1 MKSGSGIEPRN
12 STIKQ
17 SSKTAV
23 LGVEKSTVAAVLV
36 SVLVVV
42 SVSVSS
48 VGVAAAKTG
57 SVDSVS
63 VVDGVDKD
71 DDDQYQ
77 NFNVAVS
84 ADATLKG
91 WGMFGKGDPLFI
103 IRATGDVNGET
114 RTRVLKKKGDIENTR
129 GTFSFVVRKSELS
142 DFSSGDI
149 RVTATL
155 YDDEALGKKEVDSK
169 STVVGYEKKKYDKG
183 QLAQT
188 VDRITG
194 FSLLYERQYNKRL
207 NISHWEDEQASR
219 VAASFDAMVPTSARD
234 VIKGSAE
241 DLVTSKLGVG
251 FVSSLEQAPSVVSNT
266 GASLAASKRTAV
278 LRNGDQASDDYERF
292 RTSLKNLVE
301 NTNKIKSSSDPDNT
315 TKLLENRKQILKN
328 VYKNSKGLNRNLRET
343 YDDDHQFEVDL
354 ITLLYGSDEKSYK
367 LVRADIN
374 RLQKYLIV
382 DYAFTREYT
391 NPKGVEKNLSEV
403 SGYQEPSYPKPR
415 VTDFS
420 VPDRVQANEPYEVE
434 VTVENRGSDA
444 PYQTVTL
451 GFPDVEDASQIEIVD
466 QGLPNADYAEVYGVG
481 EKVGA
486 QYGVSQTSADYPF
499 AEVGG
504 SWRAGEKHTI
514 TVRVTPQDSGEL
526 RTYVKSLARDGGWNA
541 DPSRDDSQK
550 DRVVIDQQSELSL
563 VKETMVESKAENKPP
578 VARIST
584 NSEAIEA
591 GDKLSLDASNSDDP
605 DGKNTGLSYR
615 WSVEEAPAGASLS
628 APMGPKGSVQLSE
641 TGKYVFEVAV
651 SDGKSSSSAT
661 ATVRVTEK
669 STPTP
674 VDTPTS
680 TPTDIPT
687 DMPTTTSTN
696 TPTSTTT
703 ITSTPT
709 DTVTVTSTTASGGDR
724 SESDRLQSPFTE
736 EFTSGLNG
744 WTVNLPSEWAPRAS
758 EGDGSWSE
766 KHGGSIRLHVAGGP
780 SHIGVH
786 RELGEVKKGSR
797 ITVNYESTNLE
808 GSPGGPRILLHLPE
822 SDKTPRLDMDE
833 GQSDSTRNGTLVGT
847 VPQNLPAGTELEIR
861 LGVWPGEITAY
872 ITDIALKS
880 PSDTSSADSNNTSRE
895 DPNNNTDTNRNDSNN
910 RNHLRITK
918 DEQGISDGEV
928 TYQFSVSG
936 DLKPGEKAENGE
948 VHNSASAEGTM
959 GPTSGTDDF
968 YFTGEITGFEL
979 QGDAVVYLDGDQV
992 DPSKLAA
999 GTDGSGETG
1008 QGENGTDGDSSSPE
1022 GENYLR
1028 VTKDAQGV
1036 SDGRVQY
1043 QFQVSDSLR
1052 SGAKAESGEVTD
1064 ATSAKG
1070 SMGPTSGTDDFYFTG
1085 EITGFEL
1092 QGDAVVYLNGEQID
1106 PSTIA
1111 DVKKSSKSSQ
1121 TPTIDGG
1128 NSENS
1133 DQSGEDVDIEANGS
1147 GEGIDVSVDGPGFGF
1162 PASIAALL
1170 IVAYF
1175 FIRRT

>member
-1 MKSGSGIEPRN
+1 MASVVIAGIGSFSGIVVAD
-12 STIKQ
+12 T
-17 SSKTAV
+17 
-23 LGVEKSTVAAVLV
+23 GVSNV
-36 SVLVVV
+36 SVDEKA
-42 SVSVSS
+42 S
-48 VGVAAAKTG
+48 
-57 SVDSVS
+57 
-63 VVDGVDKD
+63 VDKD
-71 DDDQYQ
+71 GDGYYAALRLSIDADTRINQWADPNEQPYFSVSIGNKQIITRDVEQRSGVFHIKIQSTNLKIDRGVHRVSVQLKEKDISGDDKFGRSSFSVKIEPKSEDLTIRQQSERGIEDLSRSYKTFNDIYDSEWWSDKSKGLSQETVDALKPDMRSTTMNFLTSASSHGSFATNLVTLTEQIIYLFLSVKASTISSLMESPSSYSNFRTHLSSLHQ
-77 NFNVAVS
+77 NTQKIVNEKDV
-84 ADATLKG
+84 
-91 WGMFGKGDPLFI
+91 
-103 IRATGDVNGET
+103 TGDGEFST
-114 RTRVLKKKGDIENTR
+114 EDKEKLFEKRESLIENLY
-129 GTFSFVVRKSELS
+129 KSQNVYSNNVESNTIDLVE
-142 DFSSGDI
+142 DP
-149 RVTATL
+149 
-155 YDDEALGKKEVDSK
+155 ENVDSIADVLLAATDWVADVDK
-169 STVVGYEKKKYDKG
+169 DTARAITGGLEQLEENLRADYLYTQAWLDQQDPKKYAYSTLPADQEGSIESPKPAITSISVPSEATVGEKTTITITVENKG
-183 QLAQT
+183 ST
-188 VDRITG
+188 
-194 FSLLYERQYNKRL
+194 
-207 NISHWEDEQASR
+207 ASWQSI
-219 VAASFDAMVPTSARD
+219 AASFPNASRTDSIKISDHSFNNPTNMGIYSS
-234 VIKGSAE
+234 GE
-241 DLVTSKLGVG
+241 QVG
-251 FVSSLEQAPSVVSNT
+251 ALYGQ
-266 GASLAASKRTAV
+266 
-278 LRNGDQASDDYERF
+278 
-292 RTSLKNLVE
+292 E
-301 NTNKIKSSSDPDNT
+301 NTDLKYPLMEIGDKWESGEKHQVTMTVLPSEEGTFQVYVKSVADARKWSSDPGIGDT
-315 TKLLENRKQILKN
+315 ETVDQQAES
-328 VYKNSKGLNRNLRET
+328 VYKREITFVKPAPNEGPEARLSGPPEVKKGES
-343 YDDDHQFEVDL
+343 F
-354 ITLLYGSDEKSYK
+354 TL
-367 LVRADIN
+367 
-374 RLQKYLIV
+374 
-382 DYAFTREYT
+382 
-391 NPKGVEKNLSEV
+391 
-403 SGYQEPSYPKPR
+403 
-415 VTDFS
+415 
-420 VPDRVQANEPYEVE
+420 
-434 VTVENRGSDA
+434 
-444 PYQTVTL
+444 
-451 GFPDVEDASQIEIVD
+451 
-466 QGLPNADYAEVYGVG
+466 
-481 EKVGA
+481 
-486 QYGVSQTSADYPF
+486 
-499 AEVGG
+499 
-504 SWRAGEKHTI
+504 
-514 TVRVTPQDSGEL
+514 
-526 RTYVKSLARDGGWNA
+526 
-541 DPSRDDSQK
+541 
-550 DRVVIDQQSELSL
+550 
-563 VKETMVESKAENKPP
+563 
-578 VARIST
+578 
-584 NSEAIEA
+584 EA
-591 GDKLSLDASNSDDP
+591 GNSNDP
-605 DGKNTGLSYR
+605 DGKNSGLSYR
-615 WSVEEAPAGASLS
+615 WSVDKAPSGANPSL
-628 APMGPKGSVQLSE
+628 PNGPKGSIQLSE
-641 TGKYVFEVAV
+641 TGEYEFEVTV
-651 SDGKSSSSAT
+651 SDGESSTSAT

-680 TPTDIPT
+680 TPTDTPT

-724 SESDRLQSPFTE
+724 SKSDRLQSPFTE

-744 WTVNLPSEWAPRAS
+744 WTANLPSEWAPRAS

-872 ITDIALKS
+872 ITDITLKP
-880 PSDTSSADSNNTSRE
+880 PSDMSSADSNNTNRE

-1085 EITGFEL
+1085 EITSFEL

-1121 TPTIDGG
+1121 TPTIDGS